1 MTSKKIISGL
11 DKQNSSGDFTKKI
24 HLLFYFICQYIPDT
38 DKVFPRY
45 EFVDELNEKKNII
58 ITKIRNIIK

>member
-45 EFVDELNEKKNII
+45 EFVDELNEKKI
-58 ITKIRNIIK
+58 